1 MTAGNAALPAQ
12 EEPVPDDAGQ
22 HGAKQV
28 GARLRA
34 LRAER
39 GLTILELA
47 AKAGISAG
55 LISQIERGNSNPSM
69 RTIQR
74 LRTAL
79 GVNIWTFFGQAD
91 TAGEAEPPF
100 VQRRDARARIV
111 VGRTRLVKELL
122 SPRGD
127 GTLRFMSITLPPGGA
142 SEDVLVG
149 RGEKG
154 GYVVSGRVEL
164 TVDERRAEL
173 TEGDSF
179 QFESHLPHQL
189 VNRSDDEA
197 VVFWIM
203 SVVDSHL

>member
-1 MTAGNAALPAQ
+1 MTLAKPAPATQ
-12 EEPVPDDAGQ
+12 D
-22 HGAKQV
+22 GAKQI
-28 GARLRA
+28 GAQLRA

-47 AKAGISAG
+47 AKAGLSAG

-74 LRTAL
+74 LRSAL
-79 GVNIWTFFGQAD
+79 GINIWEFFGQAAVAD
-91 TAGEAEPPF
+91 EEEPPF
-100 VQRRDARARIV
+100 VRRRDRRGRIV

-122 SPRGD
+122 SPRSD
-127 GTLRFMSITLPPGGA
+127 SALRFMLITLPPGGV

-154 GYVVSGRVEL
+154 GYVLSGRVEL
-164 TVDERRAEL
+164 TVDGRRSEL
-173 TEGDSF
+173 SEGDSF

-189 VNRSDDEA
+189 ANPTGEEA

-203 SVVDSHL
+203 SVLEGHF

>member
-1 MTAGNAALPAQ
+1 MTAAK
-12 EEPVPDDAGQ
+12 PVLATG
-22 HGAKQV
+22 GSSKQV

-34 LRAER
+34 LRAAQ

-47 AKAGISAG
+47 AKAGLSAG

-74 LRTAL
+74 LRSAL
-79 GVNIWTFFGQAD
+79 GINIWEFFGQAERSD
-91 TAGEAEPPF
+91 DGEPPF
-100 VQRRDARARIV
+100 VRRRDRRGRIV

-127 GTLRFMSITLPPGGA
+127 SALRFMLITLPPGGV
-142 SEDVLVG
+142 SEDVLIG

-154 GYVVSGRVEL
+154 GYVLSGRVEL
-164 TVDERRAEL
+164 TVDGRHSEL
-173 TEGDSF
+173 SEGDSF

-189 VNRSDDEA
+189 ANPTGEEA

-203 SVVDSHL
+203 SVLEGHF